1 MMVKLVLILLASA
14 VMATSVQGVI
24 WPHIEGN
31 SLETTQ
37 INTGHAIDNLP
48 AHEGCIGRLLLWNR
62 SSGVF
67 EYDFLQYRASRQY
80 LCLGSNHVV
89 ISGSQ

>member
-1 MMVKLVLILLASA
+1 MMFKLALILLASA

-37 INTGHAIDNLP
+37 NSTGHDSTWNLP
-48 AHEGCIGRLLLWNR
+48 GHEGCIGRLLLWT

-67 EYDFLQYRASRQY
+67 EYDFCIGHQRSY
-80 LCLGSNHVV
+80 LTIYITVFV
-89 ISGSQ
+89 KQAR